1 MPHTGQNATTLYHP
15 VRIGPLELSGNLF
28 LAPVAGY
35 SDRAFRSLCVSCGAN
50 FTYTEMVSSEALT
63 RDSAKTLD
71 LMRRADN
78 ERVFAVQIFGGDPQR
93 MAAAAQIAVEQARAD
108 CIDINAGCPVPKIV
122 KTGPGPWSGMNRRR
136 F

>member
-1 MPHTGQNATTLYHP
+1 MPHTGHTATTLYHP

-93 MAAAAQIAVEQARAD
+93 MATAAQIAVKQAH
-108 CIDINAGCPVPKIV
+108 
-122 KTGPGPWSGMNRRR
+122 
-136 F
+136 